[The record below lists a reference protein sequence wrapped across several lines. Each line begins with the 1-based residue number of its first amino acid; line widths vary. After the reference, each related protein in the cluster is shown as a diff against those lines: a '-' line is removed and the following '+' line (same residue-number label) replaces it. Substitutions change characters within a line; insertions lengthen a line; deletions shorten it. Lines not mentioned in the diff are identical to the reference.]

1 LKLSETPLSILTRL
15 VKNQS
20 YLGGIILVCIG
31 IAILIDQYLQTGWIS
46 WFALPI
52 ASLLLIGFSIKARK
66 MEWITA
72 ASLIGGIG
80 IGGFLALGP
89 LIHPS
94 SAIGIG
100 IALASFSLSWF
111 LILAASNFYDGR
123 TAWWA
128 IIPGAIFLATGVCF
142 LFSPL
147 RIVDFILYIGV
158 GLGLALLTWGTFARL
173 FGLIIPGCILIGIG
187 PGIYM
192 AWGNIGN
199 ENGLSQT
206 GIMLVWFSF
215 GWALITIFSRA
226 IAEKIFWWPL
236 IPSGILAMVGC
247 GLYIGGNPSGAAS
260 FISNTGAIGLI
271 IFGLYLLLLRRGI
284 RN

>member
-1 LKLSETPLSILTRL
+1 
-15 VKNQS
+15 
-20 YLGGIILVCIG
+20 
-31 IAILIDQYLQTGWIS
+31 
-46 WFALPI
+46 
-52 ASLLLIGFSIKARK
+52 
-66 MEWITA
+66 
-72 ASLIGGIG
+72 LIGGIG

-89 LIHPS
+89 LVHPS

-226 IAEKIFWWPL
+226 IADKIFWWPL